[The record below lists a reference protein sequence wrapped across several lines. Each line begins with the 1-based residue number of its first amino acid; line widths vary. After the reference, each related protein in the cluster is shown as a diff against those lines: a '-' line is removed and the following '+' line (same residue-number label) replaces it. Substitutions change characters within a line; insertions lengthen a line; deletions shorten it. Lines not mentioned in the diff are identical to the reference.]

1 MDSTLKTRNIL
12 VAGRRTSVR
21 LEPAMWRA
29 LSEIAARE
37 RCSIHDVCTLASVRN
52 GASTLTAGL
61 RVYIMEYYR
70 GLVAS
75 AGLLDAP
82 RAQRPRD
89 EPASLVPLYQR
100 G

>member
-1 MDSTLKTRNIL
+1 MVSTLKTRNIL

-29 LSEIAARE
+29 LAEIARRE
-37 RCSIHDVCTLASVRN
+37 RCTIHDVCTQAAVRN

-70 GLVAS
+70 ELVAS
-75 AGLLDAP
+75 AGLI
-82 RAQRPRD
+82 
-89 EPASLVPLYQR
+89 ETAS
-100 G
+100 